1 MNDKLFAL
9 QTQHYVDAYLRA
21 SAERPLP
28 SYTQADMEYTLAWH
42 KYYAG
47 KPVLVNKLRPKTQQ
61 IVLTLND
68 LIHTDTLAA
77 MTRPLRPYARPFH
90 HLYYTHWSPEWVDC

>member
-1 MNDKLFAL
+1 
-9 QTQHYVDAYLRA
+9 
-21 SAERPLP
+21 
-28 SYTQADMEYTLAWH
+28 MEYTLAWH

-77 MTRPLRPYARPFH
+77 MTRPLG
-90 HLYYTHWSPEWVDC
+90 L